1 MNRGFWNIFDAL
13 RGLMSARNALIYVLG
28 LGVYKKLSD
37 DFEKAVKSSLPSGI
51 SYEKAWENEIE
62 YQQFIVP
69 VAQQLGYEIE
79 PQFLFSKFE
88 IDVNKGDIL
97 FDATIVAKA
106 LKALENSASKYN
118 SHSAFAHLFDE
129 VDLTATQLGRTNDE
143 RTKVVSKIIAT
154 LSTQDVTA
162 SLFEEIINDY
172 ALNIGKRGGEGYT
185 PEYISKLLAKIITIH
200 NNNPIS
206 VYDPT
211 CGSGSS
217 LLEVGK
223 VAKVKKYY
231 GQELHIGSY
240 NLARMNMLVHGL
252 NFNQFDIQLGD
263 TLSEPKH
270 HEKFDAIVCVP
281 PFGVRWDP
289 NSISEDD
296 PRYIGY
302 GRLAPKSKA
311 DYAFIQHMLY
321 HLDENGTM
329 AVISPLGVL
338 FRGAA
343 EGEIR
348 QYIIEQQN
356 SLDAVISL
364 PANLFYNT
372 GIPTCL
378 LIFKKNRQQKDS
390 ILFIDASNEFK
401 KERPNNV
408 LTDKHIQKIV
418 DTYKNYKN
426 VDRYARVVPLDEIK
440 NNEFNLNIPRY
451 IDLFEVTPIDVEATE
466 KKVTELKLEISKID
480 SELDQLMKKLNEY

>member
-1 MNRGFWNIFDAL
+1 MP
-13 RGLMSARNALIYVLG
+13 ARDILNYVIG

-37 DFEKAVKSSLPSGI
+37 DFEKTVKSSLPSGL
-51 SYEKAWENEIE
+51 SYEQAWSNEIE
-62 YQQFIVP
+62 YEQFIVP

-79 PQFLFSKFE
+79 PQLLFSKFE
-88 IDVNKGDIL
+88 MDVNRGDIL

-129 VDLTATQLGRTNDE
+129 VDLTSTLLGRTNDE
-143 RTKVVSKIIAT
+143 RTKVVSKIISI
-154 LSTQDVTA
+154 LSMQDMKA
-162 SLFEEIINDY
+162 PLFKEILNNY
-172 ALNIGKRGGEGYT
+172 ALNVGKRGAEGFT
-185 PEYISKLLAKIITIH
+185 PEYISKLISKIITVNI
-200 NNNPIS
+200 NDSIN

-211 CGSGSS
+211 CGSGSI

-223 VAKVKKYY
+223 EAKVKKYF

-252 NFNQFDIQLGD
+252 NYKQFDIQLGD
-263 TLSEPKH
+263 TLSNPKH
-270 HEKFDAIVCVP
+270 HEKFDAIACVP
-281 PFGVRWDP
+281 PFGMRWDP

-296 PRYIGY
+296 PRFIGY
-302 GRLAPKSKA
+302 GKFAPKSKA

-329 AVISPLGVL
+329 AVITPLGVL

-348 QYIIEQQN
+348 QHIIENQN
-356 SLDAVISL
+356 FLDAVISL
-364 PANLFYNT
+364 PANLFFNT
-372 GIPTCL
+372 TIPACL

-390 ILFIDASNEFK
+390 ILFIDASNDFK
-401 KERPNNV
+401 KRRPNNI
-408 LTDKHIQKIV
+408 LTDEHIQKIV

-426 VDRYARVVPLDEIK
+426 VDKYARVVPLSEIK
-440 NNEFNLNIPRY
+440 ENEFNLNIPRY
-451 IDLFEVTPIDVEATE
+451 IDLFEVTPIDIEATE
-466 KKVTELKLEISKID
+466 KKINELKLEMSKID
-480 SELDQLMKKLNEY
+480 SELEQLMKKLDKHQ